1 MPGFRR
7 AKLRGSEELFRQTGV
22 GPHQAANRDSQE
34 SLGLGAHAP
43 TELAVSAARRGDAV
57 AVPAPSV
64 DGFLVRLSQEDVQ
77 AIVDAIQAVKFPHK
91 AVSRP
96 SVDEFERLEEL
107 RQKLLSIL

>member
-7 AKLRGSEELFRQTGV
+7 AQLRGSEELFRQTEAGADDAERDPLAPHGH
-22 GPHQAANRDSQE
+22 GPQAQ
-34 SLGLGAHAP
+34 
-43 TELAVSAARRGDAV
+43 TELSVAAARRGDAV
-57 AVPAPSV
+57 AVPAPSL

-91 AVSRP
+91 TVGRP

>member
-7 AKLRGSEELFRQTGV
+7 AQLRGSEELFRQTD
-22 GPHQAANRDSQE
+22 AAPESDEHDPLAPRRSQ
-34 SLGLGAHAP
+34 P
-43 TELAVSAARRGDAV
+43 QTELPVAAARRGVAV
-57 AVPAPSV
+57 AVPAPSL
-64 DGFLVRLSQEDVQ
+64 DGFLVRLSPEDVQ

-91 AVSRP
+91 TVGRP